1 MRSDNKADLEKLAD
15 RIRDS
20 KDKALVRELL
30 VRVQKLHRLTLAYYM
45 FSGCSC
51 NSRRSRRRSTTP
63 AVDDAACRY
72 FCMFRSHGRCD
83 WSKVNTRLEADGLTA
98 PDGKSAFSD
107 RR

>member
-45 FSGCSC
+45 FSVCSC

-63 AVDDAACRY
+63 LWMTPHADTSAGSATTDAATGAR
-72 FCMFRSHGRCD
+72 
-83 WSKVNTRLEADGLTA
+83 
-98 PDGKSAFSD
+98 
-107 RR
+107 